1 MYIASVL
8 SLIPCVLDTTQLTF
22 EIGNLVAQPPREL
35 EFQLAGG
42 VAHLNREVVDKL
54 LHTPTVK
61 IKELAATGGSVSVED
76 AVTELFG
83 LGRPAVAVEAQRLP
97 LPEELHG
104 KEK

>member
-1 MYIASVL
+1 MCKTEVL
-8 SLIPCVLDTTQLTF
+8 SLVACVFNTTQLALQICDFVT
-22 EIGNLVAQPPREL
+22 QPARQL
-35 EFQLAGG
+35 EFQLACG